1 MSRLSELLQ
10 RATARVSG
18 PWGAVTKPRMGVMLH
33 YSAGTDVSGV
43 EWLLFDPR
51 CQVSYNW
58 LVLDDG
64 TVVNVAPKE
73 ARAWHA
79 GDCRPSDAVYDY
91 HDANSSF
98 YGLAIAAEDGDVTTP
113 IQFDTVVQMV
123 TGLFREHHWP
133 ADQVRARLTD
143 HAAEAWPRGRKHDT
157 NTVLPLRDV
166 QTAVIGHLIADEVGR
181 MVVNG

>member
-1 MSRLSELLQ
+1 MSRLSELLLK
-10 RATARVSG
+10 ATARAKGAWGTVS
-18 PWGAVTKPRMGVMLH
+18 KPRMGVMLH

-51 CQVSYNW
+51 CKVSYNW
-58 LVLDDG
+58 LILDDG
-64 TVVNVAPKE
+64 TVVTVAPKE

-79 GDCRPSDAVYDY
+79 GECQPSDAVYDY

-98 YGLAIAAEDGDVTTP
+98 YGVAIAAEDGDVATAA
-113 IQFDTVVQMV
+113 QFDMVVTLV
-123 TGLFREHHWP
+123 TALFRDHHWP

-157 NTVLPLRDV
+157 NNVLPLVAV
-166 QTAVIGHLIADEVGR
+166 QQAVIARLLSSVGQP
-181 MVVNG
+181 